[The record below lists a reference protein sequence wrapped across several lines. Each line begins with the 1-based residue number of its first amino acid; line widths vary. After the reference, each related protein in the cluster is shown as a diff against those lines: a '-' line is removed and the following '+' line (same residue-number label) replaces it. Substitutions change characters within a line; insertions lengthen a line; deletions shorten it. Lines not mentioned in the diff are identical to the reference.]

1 MMTTHYSG
9 ACPRLLTHSTCT
21 YTQPLNKV
29 KCTEGEWK
37 SQRAKNITDMSL
49 VPLLRTT
56 ACPYTWIKI
65 SERQQACTETEKN
78 TEAMFSL
85 NRSFGKRTGKRRS
98 KESWLTLG
106 PVIKKLFT
114 DLEKETAY
122 SLREAQC
129 PSQIPLLTSL
139 ISALCNML
147 NRDTSGHPKPHWTIL
162 LSLFKSF

>member
-1 MMTTHYSG
+1 MGTG
-9 ACPRLLTHSTCT
+9 AWQYT
-21 YTQPLNKV
+21 YHKDNKV
-29 KCTEGEWK
+29 ARKACF
-37 SQRAKNITDMSL
+37 QSL
-49 VPLLRTT
+49 FWGGRD
-56 ACPYTWIKI
+56 
-65 SERQQACTETEKN
+65 REK
-78 TEAMFSL
+78 
-85 NRSFGKRTGKRRS
+85 RS

-147 NRDTSGHPKPHWTIL
+147 NHDTGRHPNLGEQYAGIW
-162 LSLFKSF
+162 SKSIET

>member
-1 MMTTHYSG
+1 MYGGGKKHKGQRISLIYHKWHWCIQTGTR
-9 ACPRLLTHSTCT
+9 ARQ
-21 YTQPLNKV
+21 YTQV
-29 KCTEGEWK
+29 KT
-37 SQRAKNITDMSL
+37 SQ
-49 VPLLRTT
+49 
-56 ACPYTWIKI
+56 
-65 SERQQACTETEKN
+65 RQQACTES
-78 TEAMFSL
+78 MFSVPV
-85 NRSFGKRTGKRRS
+85 SFGEKDREKRS

-147 NRDTSGHPKPHWTIL
+147 NCDTSRHPNL
-162 LSLFKSF
+162 N